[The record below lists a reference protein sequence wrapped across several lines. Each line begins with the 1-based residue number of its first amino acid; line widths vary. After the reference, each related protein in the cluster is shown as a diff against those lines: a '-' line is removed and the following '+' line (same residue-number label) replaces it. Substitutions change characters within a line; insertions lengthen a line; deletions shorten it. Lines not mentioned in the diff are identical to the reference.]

1 MKPARVLASSAIF
14 HALNDGATVAVPMIF
29 PVLLSQGYILQNY
42 SQIGI
47 ISYLG
52 LLTTFLFQIII
63 VQTAHRVRYQNLLLA
78 SFLGISLTLF
88 LFSRAKTLPVF
99 ACLYLLFRLCDS
111 FYHTLG
117 LAWVSRAHEPG
128 RMNLAMGIQSGSG
141 NFGVFIAFLTAG
153 SLAQKFSWKAPLSF
167 WAVLCFLAGM
177 LSYLLVRPLDLP
189 HERDSAPSVASWK
202 QTFSLVL
209 PYLPGFI
216 FAGGGWGLVVYY
228 APSLLNHRFG
238 VAMAHT
244 GIILAAWIGLGT
256 LVTYTFGPVSRLI
269 SRESLAVI
277 GLAGSAVSLFL
288 IGLAP
293 ALFLAQVGLYL
304 FGLFLFLIFPAL
316 QASVGVR
323 VPPENQSQAF
333 SVASNIQIIAG
344 AFFSLASGF
353 LSDWLGIQAPFV
365 MMAGWGLATYGLI
378 SFLRRKKLREL

>member
-1 MKPARVLASSAIF
+1 MKPTRVLASSAIF

-29 PVLLSQGYILQNY
+29 PVLLNQSYILQNY

-47 ISYLG
+47 ISHLG

-78 SFLGISLTLF
+78 SFLGISSTLF
-88 LFSRAKTLPVF
+88 LFSRAKNLFVF

-117 LAWVSRAHEPG
+117 LAWVSRTHEPG
-128 RMNLAMGIQSGSG
+128 KMNLAMGIQSGSG
-141 NFGVFIAFLTAG
+141 NFGVFLAFLTAG
-153 SLAQKFSWKAPLSF
+153 SLAQKISWKAPLSF
-167 WAVLCFLAGM
+167 WAILGFLAGM
-177 LSYLLVRPLDLP
+177 LSYLLVRTLDLP
-189 HERDSAPSVASWK
+189 HERNCAPSMTSWK
-202 QTFSLVL
+202 NTFSLVL

-238 VAMAHT
+238 VAMMQT

-256 LVTYTFGPVSRLI
+256 LITYAFGPVSRFI
-269 SRESLAVI
+269 SREKLAVI
-277 GLAGSAVSLFL
+277 GLAGSFLSLFVV
-288 IGLAP
+288 GLAP
-293 ALFLAQVGLYL
+293 ALLMAQVGLYL

-316 QASVGVR
+316 QASVGVN

-333 SVASNIQIIAG
+333 SIASNIQIVSG
-344 AFFSLASGF
+344 AVFSLVSGF
-353 LSDWLGIQAPFV
+353 LSDLVGIQAPFV
-365 MMAGWGLATYGLI
+365 MMAIWGWATLCLT
-378 SFLRRKKLREL
+378 SFFPRKKFKK